1 MNERFYPAL
10 LIAGG
15 GGGYGYTKQLTIADT
30 HANTAGPAG
39 RKDEAI

>member
-15 GGGYGYTKQLTIADT
+15 GGDYVSTKRLTIAD
-30 HANTAGPAG
+30 ARADTAGPAG
-39 RKDEAI
+39 RKDEET

>member
-15 GGGYGYTKQLTIADT
+15 GGSYVTTKRLTIAD
-30 HANTAGPAG
+30 ARADTAGPAG
-39 RKDEAI
+39 RKDEET

>member
-15 GGGYGYTKQLTIADT
+15 GGCHVSTKRLTIAEPMPIPR
-30 HANTAGPAG
+30 GLLEE
-39 RKDEAI
+39 KDEAI